1 MPLAAGW
8 KGASRPACRARCALA
23 HGTMSAPHSIPR
35 GVLAAAGLAAAAGSF
50 VACTGEAPHQP
61 LPPAPLSEAQ
71 ARSLQQ
77 MNEAGPHPF
86 GGWSWSY
93 GFGAGCVLRVQRRY
107 QGVPDGVTDLAL
119 AGHVVEVV
127 PYATDGFGVKARD
140 PAHGGT
146 VDLFD
151 ARQRA
156 DADAFARAAS
166 RLIAPCTK

>member
-1 MPLAAGW
+1 MDASNPVPCGLPAALGLATALV
-8 KGASRPACRARCALA
+8 ALA
-23 HGTMSAPHSIPR
+23 GCKPEAGHGA
-35 GVLAAAGLAAAAGSF
+35 
-50 VACTGEAPHQP
+50 
-61 LPPAPLSEAQ
+61 LPPADLNEAQ

-77 MNEAGPHPF
+77 MNEAGPHRF

-107 QGVPDGVTDLAL
+107 EGTPDGVTDLPL

-127 PYATDGFGVKARD
+127 PFATDGYGVKARD
-140 PAHGGT
+140 PGRGGT
-146 VDLFD
+146 VDLFE

-156 DADAFARAAS
+156 DADAFAREAS

>member
-1 MPLAAGW
+1 MRLAAGPENSPP
-8 KGASRPACRARCALA
+8 GSRAPTLLV
-23 HGTMSAPHSIPR
+23 HGTMTALRPLPR
-35 GVLAAAGLAAAAGSF
+35 GALAAAGLAAAAGAL
-50 VACTGEAPHQP
+50 VACTREARHEALQP
-61 LPPAPLSEAQ
+61 AQLSEMQ

-77 MNEAGPHPF
+77 MNAAGPHRF
-86 GGWSWSY
+86 GGWSWTY

-107 QGVPDGVTDLAL
+107 EGAPDVVTDLAL

-146 VDLFD
+146 LDLFE
-151 ARQRA
+151 AGQRA

-166 RLIAPCTK
+166 RLIAPCGK